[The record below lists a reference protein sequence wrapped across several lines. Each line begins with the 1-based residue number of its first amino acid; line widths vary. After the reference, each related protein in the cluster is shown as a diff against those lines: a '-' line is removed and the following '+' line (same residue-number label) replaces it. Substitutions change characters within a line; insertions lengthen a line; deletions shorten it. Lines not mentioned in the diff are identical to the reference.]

1 MNKDPRDIILAPI
14 VSEKS
19 YDGIDIGKY
28 TFRVAGDAT
37 KPDIARAVEQIF
49 KVGVTKVNTL
59 KVKPKPKR
67 QGYSKGH
74 TAAWKKAIVTLKAG
88 ETIEIFGGR

>member
-1 MNKDPRDIILAPI
+1 MKDPRDIVIAPI

-19 YDGIDIGKY
+19 YDAIDIGKY

-49 KVGVTKVNTL
+49 KVNVTKVNTL
-59 KVKPKPKR
+59 RVKPKPKR
-67 QGYSKGH
+67 QGYSRGH
-74 TAAWKKAIVTLKAG
+74 TAGWKKAIVTLKAG
-88 ETIEIFGGR
+88 ETIELFGGR